1 MWASFCC
8 CQYLFFCADIF
19 VESLEGINVE
29 LHKLPEQIKVA
40 LQDISGL
47 AAAVDDAEEDVLQIK
62 DRIRWCRHST
72 ETKNSTTQE
81 RHFYLQQASL
91 QQKHLVCIW
100 CGPSEEALNSSGLP
114 EPSEGTYVTMTYVAF
129 QNTFNQI
136 FKNPA
141 SHLKEESGG
150 SLFIT
155 ARSRVRSPFLP
166 SHTKLLKDT
175 THQTDC
181 DIVKKWC
188 ILACELL
195 FHSEHYLSV
204 FTRASTSGM
213 FAFKEMALNS
223 FISWAFKSRYLFLR
237 IK

>member
-1 MWASFCC
+1 M
-8 CQYLFFCADIF
+8 QTLYR
-19 VESLEGINVE
+19 VE
-29 LHKLPEQIKVA
+29 
-40 LQDISGL
+40 
-47 AAAVDDAEEDVLQIK
+47 
-62 DRIRWCRHST
+62 
-72 ETKNSTTQE
+72 NSNTQE
-81 RHFYLQQASL
+81 KHFTSSKPLFSRNIWSAYEVAPLRKLSTALACQNLQR
-91 QQKHLVCIW
+91 
-100 CGPSEEALNSSGLP
+100 ER
-114 EPSEGTYVTMTYVAF
+114 VTMTYVVF

-136 FKNPA
+136 IKNPA

-188 ILACELL
+188 ILACQLL

-223 FISWAFKSRYLFLR
+223 FSSWAFKSRYLFLR
-237 IK
+237 TK